1 MRIAAVQFDGVPGD
15 VAENLRRLEPLVA
28 EAVGAGAEVVALPE
42 FFTSPIVFRP
52 EVHRAVL
59 PPDNVAV
66 AMLRDIAHRHDV
78 TIGGSMLLADDDEVY
93 NRYHLVE
100 PDGTLH
106 THDKDLPTMWEN
118 AFYGPGSDDG
128 VVDAR
133 IGGAETP
140 TRVGMAVCW
149 ELIRNR
155 TARRMVGRVD
165 LVLSGTHWWTV
176 PSNWGPVDRVL
187 GGVAQY
193 NRYLSENAPAELAR
207 RVGAPVVQ
215 ASHCGEFTTGFGL
228 VPGVGAAPPYQTRF
242 VGATQIVDADGHVS
256 AWRSTADGPGVVVAD
271 VEVGARPPRQPI
283 DRRFWMPDLPWA
295 IRAYWAQQNAFA
307 TRYYRDC
314 GRAAGVAAARGSE
327 LSRAPGPRG

>member
-1 MRIAAVQFDGVPGD
+1 MRIAAVQFEGVPGD
-15 VAENLRRLEPLVA
+15 VGENLRRLEPLVA
-28 EAVGAGAEVVALPE
+28 EAVDARAEAIALPE
-42 FFTSPIVFRP
+42 FFTSPVVFRP
-52 EVHRAVL
+52 EVHDAVL
-59 PPDNVAV
+59 PPDNAAV
-66 AMLRDIAHRHDV
+66 AMLRDVARRHDV
-78 TIGGSMLLADDDEVY
+78 LIGGSMLLADDGEVY

-128 VVDAR
+128 VVSTGTAA
-133 IGGAETP
+133 G
-140 TRVGMAVCW
+140 RVGMAVCW

-155 TARRMVGRVD
+155 TARRMAGRVD

-176 PSNWGPVDRVL
+176 PSNWGPVDRAL

-207 RVGAPVVQ
+207 RVGAPVAQ
-215 ASHCGEFTTGFGL
+215 ASHCGGFTTGFGL
-228 VPGVGAAPPYQTRF
+228 VPGVSAALPYRSRF
-242 VGATQIVDADGHVS
+242 VGATQIVDADGRVL

-283 DRRFWMPDLPWA
+283 ARRFWMPDLPWA
-295 IRAYWAQQNAFA
+295 IRAYWWQQNAFA
-307 TRYYRDC
+307 KRYYRDR
-314 GRAAGVAAARGSE
+314 GRAAGLDAA
-327 LSRAPGPRG
+327 SRAGASS